1 MANETREAVYDV
13 DLKLEAFRLRGMSR
27 TFPMHF
33 HEHYVFGLVEAG
45 QRELRLGEKRL
56 VVESGCVLTFA
67 PGESHGCV
75 QCGGELDYRGLNVPV
90 RSVQA
95 LLRGKNLPLTSENV
109 LRGAELCQAFRQ
121 AHEAVMSRAPEG
133 ERRELMK
140 RLLILLTSERGA
152 AELPKDCRSEVESA
166 CEYMRGNY
174 GRRVSLD
181 ELCRHAGLSRAAL
194 ERAFAAEKGI
204 SPHRYL
210 ESVRV
215 SIAKR
220 LLGQGIPP
228 CESALL
234 TGFSDQSHFTNRF
247 RALTG
252 LAPGLYGG
260 IFRNK
265 DGDMRNGD

>member
-1 MANETREAVYDV
+1 MEKETREAVFDG
-13 DLKLEAFRLRGMSR
+13 DLGLEAFRLRGMSR
-27 TFPMHF
+27 PFPMHF

-45 QRELRLGEKRL
+45 KRELRLGEKRL

-90 RSVQA
+90 RSVQE
-95 LLRGKNLPLTSENV
+95 LMRGKKLPRTAESV
-109 LRGAELCQAFRQ
+109 LRSAELCQAFRQ
-121 AHEAVMSRAPEG
+121 AHEAVICRAPES

-140 RLLILLTSERGA
+140 RLLALLTRERGA
-152 AELPKDCRSEVESA
+152 AELPKECRSEVESA

-174 GRRVSLD
+174 SRRISLD
-181 ELCRHAGLSRAAL
+181 ELCRHAGMSRAAL
-194 ERAFAAEKGI
+194 ERAFAVEKGI

-215 SIAKR
+215 SNAKR
-220 LLGQGIPP
+220 LLGQGVPP

-252 LAPGLYGG
+252 LAPGLYSG
-260 IFRNK
+260 IFRNE

>member
-1 MANETREAVYDV
+1 MANETREAVYDG
-13 DLKLEAFRLRGMSR
+13 DLRLEAFRLRGLSR
-27 TFPMHF
+27 PFPMHF
-33 HEHYVFGLVEAG
+33 HEHYVFGLVENG

-56 VVESGCVLTFA
+56 AVESGCVLIFS

-75 QCGGELDYRGLNVPV
+75 QCGGELDYRGLNVPA
-90 RSVQA
+90 RSVRA
-95 LLRGKNLPLTSENV
+95 LLRGKSLPRTAENV
-109 LRGAELCQAFRQ
+109 LRSAELCQAFRQ
-121 AHEAVMSRAPEG
+121 AHEAVMTRAPEG
-133 ERRELMK
+133 ERREHMK
-140 RLLILLTSERGA
+140 RLLELLMRERGA
-152 AELPKDCRSEVESA
+152 AEPPKGCRSEVETA

-174 GRRVSLD
+174 SRRISLD

-194 ERAFAAEKGI
+194 ERAFAEEKGI

-215 SIAKR
+215 SNAKR
-220 LLGQGIPP
+220 LLVQGVSP

-260 IFRNK
+260 IHKSRTEN
-265 DGDMRNGD
+265 

>member
-1 MANETREAVYDV
+1 MEKERREAVYDG
-13 DLKLEAFRLRGMSR
+13 DLRLEAFRLRGLSR
-27 TFPMHF
+27 PFPAHF

-45 QRELRLGEKRL
+45 QRELRIGEKCL
-56 VVESGCVLTFA
+56 VVESGCVLVFS

-90 RSVQA
+90 QSVNA
-95 LLRGKNLPLTSENV
+95 FLCGENLSCGGKNV
-109 LRGAELCQAFRQ
+109 LRGAELWQAFRQ
-121 AHEAVMSRAPEG
+121 AHEAVVNRAPEG

-140 RLLILLTSERGA
+140 QLLTLLTRERGTV
-152 AELPKDCRSEVESA
+152 ELPKECRSEVESA

-174 GRRVSLD
+174 SRRISLD
-181 ELCRHAGLSRAAL
+181 ELCRHVGLSRAAL
-194 ERAFAAEKGI
+194 ERSFAAEKGI

-215 SIAKR
+215 SSAKH
-220 LLGQGIPP
+220 LLGRGVPP
-228 CESALL
+228 GEIALL

-260 IFRNK
+260 IYKSRTET
-265 DGDMRNGD
+265 